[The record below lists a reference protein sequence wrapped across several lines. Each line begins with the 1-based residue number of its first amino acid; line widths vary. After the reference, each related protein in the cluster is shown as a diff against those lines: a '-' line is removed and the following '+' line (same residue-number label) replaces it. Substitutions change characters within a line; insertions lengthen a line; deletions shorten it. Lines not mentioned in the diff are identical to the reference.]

1 MCAHMF
7 VSNNANTRTYGP
19 NTTTRL
25 TRKQC
30 QMAMA
35 EDFCVI
41 PPDGPQYCLVTIRHN
56 ARARNGTVHRVLNLS
71 VHIFVV
77 GFPAAGFY

>member
-41 PPDGPQYCLVTIRHN
+41 PPAVRIIVWLPFVIM
-56 ARARNGTVHRVLNLS
+56 RATATALY
-71 VHIFVV
+71 IEF
-77 GFPAAGFY
+77 